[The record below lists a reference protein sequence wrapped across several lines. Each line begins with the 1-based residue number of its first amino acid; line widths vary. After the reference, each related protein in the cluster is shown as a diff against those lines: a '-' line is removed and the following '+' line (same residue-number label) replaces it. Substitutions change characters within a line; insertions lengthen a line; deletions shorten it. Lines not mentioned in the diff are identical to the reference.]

1 MPRQIQPK
9 PKHLDTI
16 YAEQFKDEAV
26 VNAYHHRPS
35 YSDELF
41 PFLAMLT
48 KGESKLVLDVGCG
61 LGHIARPLTNYV
73 EHVVAV
79 DFSEQMILQG
89 KRLPGGSAPNLQWI
103 CSPIETAPLMPPYG
117 LITAGQSLHWFD
129 WEVTLPR
136 FAELLVPNGYLVIV
150 GRNYAETAWSAEL
163 QQLITQFS
171 TNRDYQP
178 YNLLAELE
186 KRQLFMKQGEKA
198 TEPELL
204 TQTISDYI
212 ESIHSSNG
220 FSRDRMPPEKAQ
232 AFDKAVHELVS
243 SYVDEPMFA
252 TAVSTH
258 IVWGFPLRL
267 DEEIK

>member
-1 MPRQIQPK
+1 MVAK
-9 PKHLDTI
+9 PKHLEKT
-16 YAEQFKDEAV
+16 YAEQFKDESV
-26 VNAYHHRPS
+26 VNAYHFRPP
-35 YSDELF
+35 YSNDLFNFLLTLIPDE
-41 PFLAMLT
+41 P
-48 KGESKLVLDVGCG
+48 KIVLDVGCG

-73 EHVVAV
+73 ARVDAV

-103 CSPIETAPLMPPYG
+103 CSPIETALLMPPYG

-129 WEVTLPR
+129 WEVSLPL
-136 FAELLVPNGYLVIV
+136 FAELLVPDGYLVIV
-150 GRNYAETAWSAEL
+150 GRNFAGTAWSAEL

-186 KRQLFMKQGEKA
+186 KRQLFMKQGETA
-198 TEPELL
+198 TKPELF

-220 FSRDRMPPEKAQ
+220 FSRDRMQPEKAQ
-232 AFDKAVHELVS
+232 AFDVAVRELVW
-243 SYVDEPMFA
+243 SYIGEDMFA

-258 IVWGFPLRL
+258 IAWGFPLRL
-267 DEEIK
+267 DEETK